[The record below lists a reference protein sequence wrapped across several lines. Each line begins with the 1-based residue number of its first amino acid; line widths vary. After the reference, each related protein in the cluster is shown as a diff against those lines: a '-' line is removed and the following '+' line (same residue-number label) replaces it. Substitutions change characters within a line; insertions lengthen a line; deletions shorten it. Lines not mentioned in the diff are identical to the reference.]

1 MEAVRGRTA
10 NRLGPNDTRWPGHRL
25 VTLPNGLRLI
35 MVSRPGTPTAAVRAY
50 VRAGS
55 RYDVE
60 ERLSNPSRR
69 VLGLAHLTEHLLFKG
84 TQTHTQRDVFASI
97 EHLGGALDAGTT
109 KEYATLSAAMPREG
123 LPVAL
128 DVVAELLMEPACRE
142 EDLWN
147 EKLVVLAEIQRA
159 RDQRGVLQDLFAETL
174 WREHPF
180 RHPVHGS
187 LEGLHDLDRGTVATF
202 HRKRYVAGNAVL
214 VVSGDVFH
222 DRVQRLAERTVG
234 RLPSGPEQPPLP
246 VAEPALD
253 APRRAHLSKD
263 IAQTYILI
271 GVPTVSM
278 AHVDRS
284 ALKVIERVLG
294 MGASGRLYQRLRE
307 EAGLVYTVRAV
318 TAHYEDAGYFAV
330 DTACDPCN
338 AAQVEQAVF
347 DEWERLRH
355 DGVSDGE
362 LDAAKGNY
370 TGTLAR
376 HFETNRAVAGI
387 FGVEALLH
395 RVEPFEAALKRIDAV
410 SPDDVTRAARA
421 YLDPER
427 AVTVSVGRS

>member
-10 NRLGPNDTRWPGHRL
+10 NRLGARSTRWPGHRL

-35 MVSRPGTPTAAVRAY
+35 TVSRPGTPTVAVRAY

-60 ERLSNPSRR
+60 ERLSNPSRPA
-69 VLGLAHLTEHLLFKG
+69 LGLAHLTEHLLFKG
-84 TQTHTQRDVFASI
+84 TQTHTQRDVFASV

-109 KEYATLSAAMPREG
+109 KEYATLSAVMPGEG
-123 LPVAL
+123 LRVAL
-128 DVVAELLMEPACRE
+128 DVIAELLTEFACRE
-142 EDLWN
+142 DDIWN

-174 WREHPF
+174 WRKHPF

-187 LEGLHDLDRGTVATF
+187 LEGLQDLDRETVAAF
-202 HRKRYVAGNAVL
+202 QRKRYVAGNAV
-214 VVSGDVFH
+214 VAVSGDVPH
-222 DRVQRLAERTVG
+222 DQVQRLAGRTVG
-234 RLPSGPEQPPLP
+234 RLPPGPEQPPLP

-263 IAQTYILI
+263 IARTHLLI

-278 AHVDRS
+278 AHDDRS

-307 EAGLVYTVRAV
+307 EAGLVYTVRTV

-330 DTACDPCN
+330 DTACEPHN
-338 AAQVEQAVF
+338 VAQVEQAVF
-347 DEWERLRH
+347 DEWERLH
-355 DGVSDGE
+355 HGVSDGE

-376 HFETNRAVAGI
+376 HFETNRALAGI

-395 RVEPFEAALKRIDAV
+395 RVEPFEAALERIDAV
-410 SPDDVTRAARA
+410 SRDDVTRAALA